1 MDLKKKFDSALQKF
15 VEREKKKPSVI
26 GILASGSYVHSNLDK
41 NSDID
46 VYIVTKGSKY
56 RERGNTWI
64 NGVEIEYFENPVK
77 QIEHYFKEEKQ
88 GRDSPATAYM
98 FVYSKVM
105 YKEGAEVDKLIKIAK
120 DILKKPKEKMKKI
133 EIESAKYSV
142 DDLKKDL
149 EDVYIRKDKFA
160 FNQIANEILNKCL
173 DVFCK
178 VKRVSKRKP
187 KRLFQQLKKL
197 DSRFAKLYSKALM
210 NKRMKRKYER
220 VVDLVN
226 YTEYLLGGKRPKEW
240 KLRSKCPYLD
250 E

>member
-1 MDLKKKFDSALQKF
+1 MNLKKKFDSALKKF
-15 VEREKKKPSVI
+15 VEKEKKKPSVI
-26 GILASGSYVHSNLDK
+26 GILASGSYVHSRIDK

-46 VYIVTKGSKY
+46 VYIVTKDSKY

-64 NGVEIEYFENPVK
+64 DGVEIEYFENPVK
-77 QIEHYFKEEKQ
+77 QIKHYFKEEKQ

-105 YKEGAEVDKLIKIAK
+105 YKEGAEVDRLIKIAK
-120 DILKKPKEKMKKI
+120 DILKKPKKRMNKTEK
-133 EIESAKYSV
+133 ELAKYSI

-149 EDVYIRKDKFA
+149 EDVYIRKDRFA
-160 FNQIANEILNKCL
+160 FNQIANEILDKCL
-173 DVFCK
+173 NTFCK
-178 VKRVSKRKP
+178 INRVSKRKP

-197 DSRFAKLYSKALM
+197 DSRFAKLYSRALM

-220 VVDLVN
+220 IVDLVN

-240 KLRSKCPYLD
+240 KLRSKCTHLK